1 MLFYFL
7 ILSMKLKTFKLLN
20 YKLWVLLIFLLI
32 GRPLLVNA
40 QLNSSIDGQNK
51 EDLNSQLIREKWNK
65 EVGTFQ
71 VQIVN
76 SRIKP
81 QVQASIIEKI
91 LALRTQTERVYLPL
105 MENVRILILP
115 EEEIKRSDFKALELF
130 KYLQE

>member
-1 MLFYFL
+1 MLIYFL
-7 ILSMKLKTFKLLN
+7 ILSMKLKPFKLLN
-20 YKLWVLLIFLLI
+20 DKPLVLLIFLLI
-32 GRPLLVNA
+32 GSPLLVNA
-40 QLNSSIDGQNK
+40 QLNSGIDGENR

-81 QVQASIIEKI
+81 QVQASIIDKI

-105 MENVRILILP
+105 MDNVRIMILP

>member
-1 MLFYFL
+1 
-7 ILSMKLKTFKLLN
+7 MKLKTFKLLN

-40 QLNSSIDGQNK
+40 QLNSSINGQNK

>member
-1 MLFYFL
+1 LLIYFL
-7 ILSMKLKTFKLLN
+7 ILSMKLKPFKLLN
-20 YKLWVLLIFLLI
+20 DKPLVLLIFLLI
-32 GRPLLVNA
+32 GSPLLVNA
-40 QLNSSIDGQNK
+40 QLNSGIDGKNR

-81 QVQASIIEKI
+81 QVQASIIDKI

-105 MENVRILILP
+105 MDNVRIMILP

>member
-1 MLFYFL
+1 LLFYFL

-40 QLNSSIDGQNK
+40 QLNSSINGQNK